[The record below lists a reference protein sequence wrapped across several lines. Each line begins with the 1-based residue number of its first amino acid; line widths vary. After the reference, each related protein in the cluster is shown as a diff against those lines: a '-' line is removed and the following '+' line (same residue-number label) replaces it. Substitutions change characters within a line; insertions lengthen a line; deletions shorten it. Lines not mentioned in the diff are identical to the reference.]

1 MEIPVR
7 QISDTKEKPTKKFSI
22 SMIHFKVSFLFLLSA
37 LLLSCTSS
45 QKPRKVEF
53 PDEPVISVSEKS
65 VPGYQKNWKTM
76 GVRGKVKEI
85 FCTDYKQF
93 VPDSLLPNYRTKENF
108 TFDRKG
114 NLIEESGYLEQQQF
128 SHRYKYAFDKMGNCL
143 KTVSLAEKNDSIL
156 FIDQIALDK
165 GGRVMSSI
173 FYQRVPIDQKM
184 RMFEYKLV
192 ARKKQN
198 SYELVSDSLVI
209 YREIRETKELFKHVD
224 RYQNGNLVS
233 SILFSEGKFL
243 SETINRY
250 DAQNNLVFRSDST
263 NSDCSV
269 TTYNYDKENRVT
281 SISLRI
287 DARGVFNEFEST
299 YDQFGNK
306 TKSVTKKK
314 GIIDEH
320 DSFTNAYTYDR
331 QGNWTQCERRKLNG
345 KLISIVKR
353 RVTYY

>member
-1 MEIPVR
+1 MVHLKI
-7 QISDTKEKPTKKFSI
+7 
-22 SMIHFKVSFLFLLSA
+22 SFLFLLNA
-37 LLLSCTSS
+37 LVLSCTSP
-45 QKPRKVEF
+45 QKTPKVEF

-65 VPGYQKNWKTM
+65 APGYQKNWKTM

-108 TFDRKG
+108 KFDRKG
-114 NLIEESGYLEQQQF
+114 KLLEESGYLEQQQF
-128 SHRYKYAFDKMGNCL
+128 SHRYKYSFDKMGNCL

-156 FIDQIALDK
+156 FIDQTVLDK
-165 GGRVMSSI
+165 EGRVMSSI
-173 FYQRVPIDQKM
+173 FYQKVPIDHKM

-192 ARKKQN
+192 SRKERN
-198 SYELVSDSLVI
+198 SYELISDSLVI
-209 YREIRETKELFKHVD
+209 YREIGETKEFFKHMD

-233 SILFSEGKFL
+233 STVFSEGKFL

-263 NSDCSV
+263 NSDCSF
-269 TTYNYDKENRVT
+269 TTYNYDKENRVI

-287 DARGVFNEFEST
+287 DARGVFNEFEYA
-299 YDQFGNK
+299 YDKFGNK
-306 TKSVTKKK
+306 SKSVTKKK

-331 QGNWTQCERRKLNG
+331 QGNWTKCERRKLNR
-345 KLISIVKR
+345 KLISVLKR
-353 RVTYY
+353 RITYY